1 MRKSNKDVWPLLDN
15 QVVKIESAVDKLKRL
30 IKESQDIRNFKF
42 K

>member
-30 IKESQDIRNFKF
+30 IKESKDIRNFKL

>member
-15 QVVKIESAVDKLKRL
+15 QVVKLESMVDKLKREV
-30 IKESQDIRNFKF
+30 KELQDIKNFKF

>member
-1 MRKSNKDVWPLLDN
+1 MRKSHKDVWPLLDN
-15 QVVKIESAVDKLKRL
+15 QKIKEESLVDKLKRL